1 MKRYISFLLAVL
13 MLVTLVPTAA
23 FADAAETD
31 MKASDNLKLLIK
43 GWEGLRLTAYKAH
56 PSEEYW
62 TIGYG
67 HYASDIYEGMEI
79 TLEQA
84 DAYFEQDIVGFER
97 GINNTAKKYGLS
109 LTQNQFDALV
119 SLAYNFGPNWVDYN
133 TGWRLARYI
142 QQGFKDSYG
151 NPVSDLEL
159 ADSFAV
165 LCSAGGEILPGL
177 VKRRI
182 NEAEIF
188 LYNNYSTELTHF
200 VAGVFNANGGTV
212 SGNRVVAYYKD
223 KAYGSF
229 PNVSRDGYKL
239 DYWKDSGT
247 GQAVTTSTIADKTR
261 TLVAVWAGGA
271 TPEPTTYK
279 LTVSG
284 GEGSGSYT
292 VGAKIKLVPS
302 ANGTKIFD
310 HWEVTG
316 ATASKG
322 SDGYWYITMP
332 ASDVTAVAVWKDGCL
347 FGDNC
352 PSKNFADVPVT
363 YWAHNDIDNVVSAG
377 MFKGLTETNF
387 GINVA
392 MDRAMLVTVLYR
404 LDGSPDVSEYENR
417 FSDVS
422 SSQYCYDALL
432 WGSHNNIS
440 NGYADGTF
448 APNETLTREQLVT
461 FLHRYANYKGYNTDV
476 YADIGGYADAQQV
489 SSFARESMCWAI
501 GAGII
506 NGTSSTT
513 LSPKGSAVR
522 SQVAVMFN
530 RFAGGMTF

>member
-23 FADAAETD
+23 FADAAEAD

-97 GINNTAKKYGLS
+97 GVNNTAKKYGLS

-188 LYNNYSTELTHF
+188 LYTITAPSLRTSLPEFST
-200 VAGVFNANGGTV
+200 
-212 SGNRVVAYYKD
+212 
-223 KAYGSF
+223 
-229 PNVSRDGYKL
+229 
-239 DYWKDSGT
+239 
-247 GQAVTTSTIADKTR
+247 Q
-261 TLVAVWAGGA
+261 
-271 TPEPTTYK
+271 
-279 LTVSG
+279 
-284 GEGSGSYT
+284 
-292 VGAKIKLVPS
+292 
-302 ANGTKIFD
+302 
-310 HWEVTG
+310 
-316 ATASKG
+316 TA
-322 SDGYWYITMP
+322 
-332 ASDVTAVAVWKDGCL
+332 
-347 FGDNC
+347 
-352 PSKNFADVPVT
+352 
-363 YWAHNDIDNVVSAG
+363 
-377 MFKGLTETNF
+377 
-387 GINVA
+387 
-392 MDRAMLVTVLYR
+392 
-404 LDGSPDVSEYENR
+404 
-417 FSDVS
+417 
-422 SSQYCYDALL
+422 
-432 WGSHNNIS
+432 
-440 NGYADGTF
+440 
-448 APNETLTREQLVT
+448 
-461 FLHRYANYKGYNTDV
+461 
-476 YADIGGYADAQQV
+476 
-489 SSFARESMCWAI
+489 AR
-501 GAGII
+501 
-506 NGTSSTT
+506 
-513 LSPKGSAVR
+513 
-522 SQVAVMFN
+522 
-530 RFAGGMTF
+530 

>member
-97 GINNTAKKYGLS
+97 GVNNTAKKYGLS

-142 QQGFKDSYG
+142 QQGFKDRAG

-247 GQAVTTSTIADKTR
+247 NQAVTASTIADKTR
-261 TLVAVWAGGA
+261 TLVAVWAGGGA
-271 TPEPTTYK
+271 PASTTYK

-284 GEGSGSYT
+284 GEGSGSYSAGT
-292 VGAKIKLVPS
+292 KIKLVPG
-302 ANGTKIFD
+302 ATGTKIFD

-322 SDGYWYITMP
+322 SDGYWYVTMP

-352 PSKNFADVPVT
+352 P
-363 YWAHNDIDNVVSAG
+363 
-377 MFKGLTETNF
+377 
-387 GINVA
+387 
-392 MDRAMLVTVLYR
+392 
-404 LDGSPDVSEYENR
+404 
-417 FSDVS
+417 
-422 SSQYCYDALL
+422 
-432 WGSHNNIS
+432 
-440 NGYADGTF
+440 
-448 APNETLTREQLVT
+448 
-461 FLHRYANYKGYNTDV
+461 
-476 YADIGGYADAQQV
+476 
-489 SSFARESMCWAI
+489 
-501 GAGII
+501 
-506 NGTSSTT
+506 
-513 LSPKGSAVR
+513 
-522 SQVAVMFN
+522 
-530 RFAGGMTF
+530 